1 MRSRKWPASIRGCVT
16 EESPLWAITS
26 MRIGGPA
33 RWVVRPNSESGLADA
48 LAWAEAASVPSI
60 VLGAGTNVLVSDRG
74 WEGLII
80 RTCDVRGIQAEA
92 PTVTAACGEPLSA
105 LAARMNRAGLSGL
118 EWACGIPGTVGGA
131 VVMNAGTRDGDVAS
145 VLAGVRVLTHDG
157 PRDVPAEDL
166 ALGYRTSAWRIGA
179 VTGII
184 LQATFTL
191 RADSPASCLKRERDI
206 LEARRRTQP
215 AGASAGC
222 IFKNPAGQPP
232 AGALLDRA
240 GCKGLRVDRA
250 VVSEQHANFIINEGT
265 NNAAD
270 VLQLIERMR
279 TRVRDAYG
287 IHLDLEVDII
297 GKT

>member
-1 MRSRKWPASIRGCVT
+1 MRPQDWPASVCDHVA
-16 EESPLWAITS
+16 EASPLWAMTS

-33 RWVVRPNSESGLADA
+33 RWVVRPNSQSAVADA
-48 LAWAEAASVPSI
+48 LAWAQAGSVPSI
-60 VLGAGTNVLVSDRG
+60 ILGGGTNVLVSDHG
-74 WEGLII
+74 WEGVVI
-80 RTCDVRGIQAEA
+80 RTCDVRGMQVEGSA
-92 PTVTAACGEPLSA
+92 VMAACGEPLSA

-166 ALGYRTSAWRIGA
+166 ALGYRTSAWR
-179 VTGII
+179 TGDLTGVI
-184 LQATFTL
+184 LQATFML
-191 RADSPASCLKRERDI
+191 RADSPASCLKREHDM

-240 GCKGLRVDRA
+240 GCKGLRVGHAA
-250 VVSEQHANFIINEGT
+250 VSDKHANFIVNEGT

-270 VLQLIERMR
+270 VLRLIEHMR
-279 TRVRDAYG
+279 ARVLDVHG
-287 IHLDLEVDII
+287 IRLDLEVDI
-297 GKT
+297 K

>member
-1 MRSRKWPASIRGCVT
+1 MRPQDRPASICDHMA
-16 EESPLWAITS
+16 EASPLWKVTS

-33 RWVVRPNSESGLADA
+33 RWIVRPHSESGVADA
-48 LAWAEAASVPSI
+48 LVWAQAASVPSLL
-60 VLGAGTNVLVSDRG
+60 LGGGTNVLISDRG
-74 WEGLII
+74 WEGLVI
-80 RTCDVRGIQAEA
+80 RTCDVRGMQVEGPIV
-92 PTVTAACGEPLSA
+92 TVACGEPLSA

-145 VLAGVRVLTHDG
+145 VLTSVRMLTGDG

-166 ALGYRTSAWRIGA
+166 ALDYRTSAWRTGA
-179 VTGII
+179 MAGAI

-191 RADSPASCLKRERDI
+191 RADSPASCLERERVI
-206 LEARRRTQP
+206 LETRRRTQP

-240 GCKGLRVDRA
+240 GCKGLRVGHA
-250 VVSEQHANFIINEGT
+250 VVSEQHANFIVNEGT

-279 TRVRDAYG
+279 ARVLDVHG
-287 IHLDLEVDII
+287 IRLDLEVDI
-297 GKT
+297 K